1 VSQEENDLLIKPF
14 TMDEAQEA
22 IFQMEHNKTPG
33 SNGFPSEF
41 YQSCWDI
48 IKNNLMPLFREFHN
62 GELPLCSLN
71 FGTIIL
77 LPKCREAA

>member
-14 TMDEAQEA
+14 TMDEAREA
-22 IFQMEHNKTPG
+22 IFQMEHNKPPG
-33 SNGFPSEF
+33 SNGFPPEF
-41 YQSCWDI
+41 YRSCWDI
-48 IKNNLMPLFREFHN
+48 IKNDLMALFREFHN

-77 LPKCREAA
+77 LSKCRAAA